1 MGLNVIFLAYL
12 CILHTFMCINQKSL
26 KIENTKNMRKA
37 FVHFLW
43 GTLVLAFIVS
53 VLAFTAIWNGWI
65 GYMPPIEDLQNPINR
80 FATQIYSA
88 DGKVIG
94 TWNFNRENRVCIPY
108 SNLSPHLVDALVA
121 TEDARFYDHS
131 GVDFIALGRAIVK
144 RGLLGQTSAGGG
156 STITQQLAKQL
167 YSETAKS
174 TLQRVLQKPI
184 EWVIAVKLERN
195 YTKEEIIALYLNY
208 FDFLHNAVGIKT
220 ASNTYFNKEP
230 KDLTVEEAAT
240 LIGLCK
246 NPSLFNPVR
255 YPERCRERRNVVLD
269 QMRKAGYL
277 TDSQYDEYAAKDLKL
292 DFHRTDHKDG
302 TAPYLREFL
311 RIYMTA
317 ERPDISKYP
326 SWNKCQYVLDSIA
339 WVTDPLYGWCN
350 KNFKKD
356 GTPYNLNA
364 DGLKVYTT
372 IDSRMQRYAE
382 EAVYGHVARFLQP
395 EFAKENRRKSNAP
408 FTSQLTKKQVNQ
420 IMERAVLQSERYRV
434 MKANG
439 ASDEEIHRAFHT
451 PTDMSV
457 FTYHGDLDTTMTPID
472 SIRYVKSFLRAGF
485 MSMDPKTG
493 AVKAY
498 VGGLDYRHFMYD
510 MVTGG
515 RRQVGSTIKPF
526 LYSLAMENGFSP
538 CDLAPNVQRT
548 YMVAGQPWT
557 PRNASHKRAGE
568 MVTLKWGLAQSSNW
582 VSAYLMSKLS
592 PQQFVQLLHD
602 YGINNPDIH
611 ASMSLCL
618 GPCEVSVAEMV
629 SAYTTFANGGIRVAP
644 LFVSRIEDNDGNVVA
659 TFQPRMNE
667 VISAE
672 SANKMLVELM
682 GVVDGGTA
690 GRLRYKYNFT
700 GDIGGK
706 TGTTNRNSDAWFMG
720 FTPELVSGCWV
731 GGEDRDIHFDSM
743 RMGQGAT
750 MALPIWAYFMKK
762 VYRDSSLP
770 YDPNSKFN
778 LPEGFN
784 PCAKDADDMEYGID
798 EVYE

>member
-1 MGLNVIFLAYL
+1 
-12 CILHTFMCINQKSL
+12 
-26 KIENTKNMRKA
+26 MRKV
-37 FVHFLW
+37 FIHFLW
-43 GTLVLAFIVS
+43 WLLGLTFLGSSLAFV
-53 VLAFTAIWNGWI
+53 AIWNGWI
-65 GYMPPIEDLQNPINR
+65 GYMPPVEDLQNPISR
-80 FATQIYSA
+80 FATQIYSS

-94 TWNFNRENRVCIPY
+94 TWNFNRENRICVPY
-108 SNLSPHLVDALVA
+108 SDLSPYLVKALVA
-121 TEDARFYDHS
+121 TEDVRFYDHS
-131 GVDFIALGRAIVK
+131 GIDFIALSRAIVK

-167 YSETAKS
+167 YSDAAGS
-174 TLQRVLQKPI
+174 TLERLLQKPI

-208 FDFLHNAVGIKT
+208 FDFLHNAVGIKI
-220 ASNTYFNKEP
+220 ASNTYFYKDP
-230 KDLTVEEAAT
+230 KNLTLEEAAT

-269 QMRKAGYL
+269 QMRKAGYI
-277 TDSQYDEYAAKDLKL
+277 TDEQYEKSCALPITL
-292 DFHRTDHKDG
+292 NFHRNDHKDG

-311 RIYMTA
+311 RVYMSA
-317 ERPDISKYP
+317 ERPDRSKYP
-326 SWNKCQYVLDSIA
+326 SWNKRQYVLDSIA
-339 WVTDPLYGWCN
+339 WDTDPLYGWCN

-382 EAVYGHVARFLQP
+382 EAVYGHVARYLQP
-395 EFAKENRRKSNAP
+395 EFFKENKGKPNAP

-420 IMERAVLQSERYRV
+420 IMERAVLQSERYRIL
-434 MKANG
+434 KANG
-439 ASDEEIHRAFHT
+439 ASDEEIHKSFHT
-451 PTDMSV
+451 PTDMSI
-457 FTYHGDLDTTMTPID
+457 FTYHGDVDTTMTPID

-485 MSMDPKTG
+485 MSMDPVTG

-498 VGGLDYRHFMYD
+498 VGGLDYTHFMYD

-538 CDLAPNVQRT
+538 CDLAPNVQHT
-548 YMVAGQPWT
+548 YMVAGKPWT

-582 VSAYLMSKLS
+582 ISAYLMSKLS

-611 ASMSLCL
+611 PSMSLCL
-618 GPCEVSVAEMV
+618 GPCEMTVAEMV
-629 SAYTTFANGGIRVAP
+629 SAYTTFANHGIRTAP
-644 LFVSRIEDNDGNVVA
+644 MFVSRIEDNEGNVI
-659 TFQPRMNE
+659 TNFQPRMNE
-667 VISAE
+667 VISEE
-672 SANKMLVELM
+672 SANKMLVLLK
-682 GVVDGGTA
+682 GVVNGGTA

-700 GDIGGK
+700 GEIGGK

-720 FTPELVSGCWV
+720 FTPQLVSGCWV
-731 GGEDRDIHFDSM
+731 GGDDRDIHFDSM

-762 VYRDSSLP
+762 VYRDKTLP
-770 YDPNSKFN
+770 YDPNAKFD
-778 LPEGFN
+778 LPEGFDGCSHN
-784 PCAKDADDMEYGID
+784 AEDDMEYGIE